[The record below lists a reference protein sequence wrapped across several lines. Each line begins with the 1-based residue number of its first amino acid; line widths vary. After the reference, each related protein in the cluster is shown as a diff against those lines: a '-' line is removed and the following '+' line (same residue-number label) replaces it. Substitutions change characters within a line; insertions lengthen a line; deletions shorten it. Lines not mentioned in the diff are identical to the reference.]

1 MEDQNRILTTVV
13 RGKSHLLENSD
24 FHDRDRRECISSV
37 QFTQLC
43 PTLCNPWIAACQI
56 SLSIANSWSLP
67 KLTSIES
74 VMPSNHLI
82 LCHPLLLPR
91 SNFPSIRVFSN
102 QLVLP
107 IRWPKYRSFSFSIN
121 PSNEYSGLISLTMD
135 WLDLLGNPRGSQKS
149 SAPSSKASILWRS
162 AFFIVYLSHTYMTTG
177 KMITLTRWI
186 LLAKLFLCFS
196 ICCLGWS

>member
-1 MEDQNRILTTVV
+1 MEDQNRILTMVV

-121 PSNEYSGLISLTMD
+121 PSNEYSGLISLIFSAQ
-135 WLDLLGNPRGSQKS
+135 LSDLYTGFS
-149 SAPSSKASILWRS
+149 SGRSGGLVFPS
-162 AFFIVYLSHTYMTTG
+162 LSEFSS
-177 KMITLTRWI
+177 
-186 LLAKLFLCFS
+186 LL
-196 ICCLGWS
+196 